1 MQNETIEDQEPG
13 LGEVESGTPAASA
26 RRSGFGLRGRLTFAF
41 GAVAAAGLVSC
52 GVALVQFESIR
63 EGLDAVTKRGL
74 PAITAAQNVAAES
87 ARLAASAPML
97 DSARSQEERYNT
109 FLSLRSRFGTLNQQI
124 KALEQYGVDPEQ
136 ISALEAQSRQ
146 MMSNVE
152 AQDGLV
158 RQRLDAAIAREKA
171 VAQMTEAHEVLLDE
185 LAPLIA
191 ATSDAFTLAADS
203 LGETTDEGV
212 RKLAEE
218 SVGKLILL
226 YDVRD
231 GAMQLARAIGQTMN
245 AASVAQVD
253 DVWREAVPVTS
264 RLHSSILRLSGD
276 AQMEQLVAAAKQL
289 LDSTIGDKSVFEYRK
304 LALDPEAGPMARIEA
319 AGEVE
324 RLVGAAHSLEES
336 IEAIVTPAIRTA
348 QVNIR
353 LVGIDLKNSSDRA
366 MRSLI
371 DVELPRFSN
380 LMELA
385 AKSNRLAGL
394 LAAAATAPTSE
405 ALARSI
411 LEISRESS
419 DLEVTLASIAD
430 QEPAIAKAAKALLTY
445 AQGAGGIPSIR
456 MKELEAEST
465 SAIQL
470 AGTRQKA
477 EELGMTVAKVVASVQ
492 EAGDASAAAAER
504 ALTQARM
511 WLLVAAAV
519 GALVALG
526 FALVYV
532 PRAITNRLLALGA
545 AMRSIAAGDLEAQIP
560 AGGKDEIAEMAEALV
575 VFRDNAREI
584 EAANARALAE
594 RQRAAEERRIAR
606 LQLADAFEAS
616 VQSVVGNVGNSAI
629 HMQDSAAR
637 MSGIAS
643 RTSDQVRETA
653 RASDQAASNVQVVAS
668 TAEEL
673 ASSIAEI
680 SRQVAESTRIAGEAV
695 NEAEQTTLRVRSL
708 AEASERI
715 GAVVNLI
722 QSIAA
727 QTNLLALN
735 ATIEAARAGEAGRGF
750 AVVANEVKTLASQTA
765 KATEEI
771 GEQIAGMQ
779 RATTEA
785 VSAIDGIGQ
794 TISKISDIASSIAAA
809 VEEQGAATAE
819 IARSVQEVA
828 AGTAQV
834 SSNMGT
840 VAQASSE
847 TGDVAGEVLEA
858 SRQMSEEAARLKSE
872 VGRFLAELRAA

>member
-1 MQNETIEDQEPG
+1 MQNETIEDHAPG
-13 LGEVESGTPAASA
+13 LGEVESGTPAPAA

-41 GAVAAAGLVSC
+41 VAVAAAGLVSC

-87 ARLAASAPML
+87 ARLAAAAPML
-97 DSARSQEERYNT
+97 DGARSQEERYNA

-124 KALEQYGVDPEQ
+124 KALEQYGVEAEQ
-136 ISALEAQSRQ
+136 ISSLQAQSRQ
-146 MMSNVE
+146 MMSTVE

-158 RQRLDAAIAREKA
+158 RQRLEAATAREKA

-191 ATSDAFTLAADS
+191 ATSDAFTHAADS

-231 GAMQLARAIGQTMN
+231 GAMQLARAIGRTMT
-245 AASVAQVD
+245 AATVAQVD

-264 RLHSSILRLSGD
+264 RLHSSILRLSED
-276 AQMEQLVAAAKQL
+276 PQMEQLVTAAKAL
-289 LDSTIGDKSVFEYRK
+289 LETTIGDKSVFEHRK
-304 LALDPEAGPMARIEA
+304 LALDSEAGPMTRIDA

-324 RLVGAAHSLEES
+324 RLVGVARSLEQS
-336 IEAIVTPAIRTA
+336 IEEIVTPAIRTA

-353 LVGIDLKNSSDRA
+353 LVGIDLKNNSNRA
-366 MRSLI
+366 MRGLI

-411 LEISRESS
+411 LEVSRESS
-419 DLEVTLASIAD
+419 DLEATLASIAG
-430 QEPAIAKAAKALLTY
+430 QEPAIAKAATALLTY

-456 MKELEAEST
+456 MAELEAEST

-492 EAGDASAAAAER
+492 AAGEASAAAAER
-504 ALTQARM
+504 ALAQARM
-511 WLLVAAAV
+511 WLLVAAGV
-519 GALVALG
+519 GVLVALG

-545 AMRSIAAGDLEAQIP
+545 AMRSIAGGDLEAEIP

-584 EAANARALAE
+584 EAANARAQEE

-629 HMQDSAAR
+629 HMQDSASR

-643 RTSDQVRETA
+643 KTSDQVRETA
-653 RASDQAASNVQVVAS
+653 KASDQAAGNVQVVAS

-680 SRQVAESTRIAGEAV
+680 SRQVSESTRIAGEAV
-695 NEAEQTTLRVRSL
+695 SEAEQTTQRVRSL

-794 TISKISDIASSIAAA
+794 TISKISDIAGSIAAA
-809 VEEQGAATAE
+809 VEEQGAATSE

-834 SSNMGT
+834 SLNMGT
-840 VAQASSE
+840 VAQASTE

-858 SRQMSEEAARLKSE
+858 SRQMSEEAERLKSE